1 MRVTYLSAVG
11 ALGGAERCLID
22 MARVT
27 RESGIECSAVL
38 LDDGPLVEELQKV
51 GVEVTVQPLPAAL
64 AGLGDSN
71 ASSRAAT
78 VGRLL
83 ASSPR
88 LFSFIRKLRAT
99 IARTHPTIVHSN
111 GFKTHLLSRFVAPK
125 NARLIWHMHDFVSN
139 RALMRILVRAAVKRA
154 VEIVAVSRAVA
165 DDVATVFPS
174 AKTTCIY
181 NAIDCD
187 VFSPGEMPLGW
198 LEQQASV
205 PLPTCG
211 DSVKVGLVATYAKW
225 KGHEVFINAI
235 ALLPPEVRRLA
246 RFYIVGGPI
255 YRTSGSQWQESE
267 LRALAS
273 SAGVATDIVFVPF
286 HSSPADVFRAL
297 DIVVHAS
304 TAPEPFGRTIVEAMA
319 TARAVI
325 AAPSGGA
332 AELIISEVSAVA
344 AESNSPAKLAHAL
357 ARLVMDARFRNQLA
371 AAGRQAVLEQ
381 FSLPR
386 LRSELSCFYRKP
398 NQIGP

>member
-38 LDDGPLVEELQKV
+38 LDDGPLVEELQKI
-51 GVEVTVQPLPAAL
+51 GIEVTVEPLPAAL

-78 VGRLL
+78 VGRLF

-88 LFSFIRKLRAT
+88 LFSFVRKLRAT
-99 IARTHPTIVHSN
+99 IARTHPKIVHSN
-111 GFKTHLLSRFVAPK
+111 GFKTHLLSRFAAPK
-125 NARLIWHMHDFVSN
+125 NARLIWHMHDFISN
-139 RALMRILVRAAVKRA
+139 RALMRILVWAAVKRA

-165 DDVATVFPS
+165 DDVATVCPA

-198 LEQQASV
+198 LEQRASV
-205 PLPTCG
+205 PPPDCG

-255 YRTSGSQWQESE
+255 YRTSGSQWQESK

-273 SAGVATDIVFVPF
+273 SAGVAADIVFVPF

-325 AAPSGGA
+325 AAPTGGA
-332 AELIISEVSAVA
+332 AELFKHEVSAVA
-344 AESNSPAKLAHAL
+344 AESNSPGSLSGAM
-357 ARLVMDARFRNQLA
+357 ARLVTNAEFRNQLA
-371 AAGRQAVLEQ
+371 TAGRQAALER

-386 LRSELSCFYRKP
+386 LRAEMSRLYA
-398 NQIGP
+398 GLT